1 MEIAPLQKQ
10 QLEFLRDMLEN
21 IEDAVDRTSREK
33 FREIGGRL
41 NDWAARVA
49 VIGQVK
55 AGKST
60 FLNAF
65 IRQHDFL
72 PSDIN
77 PWTSVVT
84 NIRINMPEDPPMGAS
99 FQFFDEKDWDEIM
112 HGSDK
117 IRKLTEELLPG
128 FDSETLS
135 RQTEEMRE
143 RAQRRLGKHYH
154 ALLGTSHD
162 YDFLSADLLK
172 RYVCAGPGSDDGL
185 ERQSLGRY
193 ASITKV
199 ADVYMTMPEFQ
210 VPTIVT
216 DTPGVNDP
224 FLVRDEFTCRSLDKS
239 DVFVVVLSAHQ
250 ALTDVDIALIRMLAQ
265 QDSKDVMIFVNRI
278 DELDDYKTQVPR
290 VLDDVS
296 SRLHEAIP
304 DIEFTIVAGS
314 AFLADLVFRT
324 DDEAEALR
332 EEFDTLELAEFIQES
347 QGDVPLDRE
356 DRLLAASG
364 LDLVKQTLSTIID
377 NGIGCAQLNTILGDI
392 RAEVNGV
399 TFAAKRERESVALEL
414 DSIGADKTEGALE
427 NLSRELAEITSLYA
441 GLEQKYEASEMEIE
455 QCVSTSWT
463 ELEQAV
469 NLEIEGFVSEQREVF
484 RERVVRSEFKKQTPE
499 PIEIEL
505 TPLQVSLE
513 QIVHQSFDTARD
525 LIDTRLAA
533 CLQACRAAIQD
544 SFDEAM
550 DDVTL
555 DELPYDEFTT
565 TLTMAKK
572 ELKMEFVTERN
583 WMFWRRGKANVEK
596 TVEALKTVAAA
607 ELRPSVEKLL
617 AAFNEAQAER
627 AQAGTDRIQ
636 VLLRMIETAVN
647 ERTQRL
653 SKDKRL
659 LEEVQKDPD
668 KLDRILRRLQSQL
681 EVLDRRLQH
690 LSAADSSLSNAELSE
705 AA

>member
-10 QLEFLRDMLEN
+10 QLEFLHGMLEN
-21 IEDAVDRTSREK
+21 IEDAVDRSSREQ

-84 NIRINMPEDPPMGAS
+84 NIRINMPEDPPMGAN
-99 FQFFDEKDWDEIM
+99 FQFFDDKDWDEIM

-128 FDSETLS
+128 FDSATLS

-143 RAQRRLGKHYH
+143 RAQRRLGNHYH

-199 ADVYMTMPEFQ
+199 ANVFMQMPEFQ

-265 QDSKDVMIFVNRI
+265 QDSKDVMIFINRI

-296 SRLHEAIP
+296 QRLMEAIP

-314 AFLADLVFRT
+314 AYLADLVFRT

-332 EEFDTLELAEFIQES
+332 EEYDTLELAEFIEAS

-377 NGIGCAQLNTILGDI
+377 NGIGCSQLNTILGDI

-399 TFAAKRERESVALEL
+399 TFAAKRERESVAMEL

-427 NLSRELAEITSLYA
+427 SLTNELEQITGLYA
-441 GLEQKYEASEMEIE
+441 GLEQQYEQSEMEIE
-455 QCVSTSWT
+455 QCVSSSWT

-469 NLEIEGFVSEQREVF
+469 NLEIEGFVNEQREVF
-484 RERVVRSEFKKQTPE
+484 RERVVRSEFKKQVPE

-505 TPLQVSLE
+505 TPLQVNLE
-513 QIVHQSFDTARD
+513 QIVHQSFDSART
-525 LIDTRLAA
+525 LIDARLDA
-533 CLQACRAAIQD
+533 CMQACRATIQESFEEAIED
-544 SFDEAM
+544 I
-550 DDVTL
+550 TL

-583 WMFWRRGKANVEK
+583 WMFWKRGKANVEK
-596 TVEALKTVAAA
+596 TVDALKTVAAA

-636 VLLRMIETAVN
+636 VLLRMIERAVN

-659 LEEVQKDPD
+659 LEEVQQDPD

>member
-1 MEIAPLQKQ
+1 MEIAPLQKK
-10 QLEFLRDMLEN
+10 QLDYLHEMLGN
-21 IEDAVDRTSREK
+21 IEDVVDRSSRDK

-99 FQFFDEKDWDEIM
+99 FEFFDESDWDEIM

-135 RQTEEMRE
+135 RQTEEMRQ
-143 RAQRRLGKHYH
+143 RAQRRLGNHYH

-162 YDFLSADLLK
+162 YDFLSSDLLK

-199 ADVYMTMPEFQ
+199 ANVFMSMPEFQ

-278 DELDDYKTQVPR
+278 DELDDYRTQVPR
-290 VLDDVS
+290 VLEDVS
-296 SRLHEAIP
+296 NRLYEAIP

-314 AFLADLVFRT
+314 AYLADLVFRT
-324 DDEAEALR
+324 DPEAEALR
-332 EEFDTLELAEFIQES
+332 EELDTLELAEFIQES

-377 NGIGCAQLNTILGDI
+377 NGIGCSQLNTILGDI

-399 TFAAKRERESVALEL
+399 TFAAKRERESVAIEL
-414 DSIGADKTEGALE
+414 DSIGEDKTDSALDS
-427 NLSRELAEITSLYA
+427 LTKELDEITGLYN
-441 GLEQKYEASEMEIE
+441 GLEEKYEASEMEIE
-455 QCVSTSWT
+455 TCVSNSWT
-463 ELEQAV
+463 ELEHAV
-469 NLEIEGFVSEQREVF
+469 NVEIEGFVNEQREIF
-484 RERVVRSEFKKQTPE
+484 REKVVRSEFKNQTPE
-499 PIEIEL
+499 PIEVEL

-513 QIVHQSFDTARD
+513 QIVHSSYDNARA
-525 LIDTRLAA
+525 LIDARLAA
-533 CLQACRAAIQD
+533 CLETCRASIKA
-544 SFDEAM
+544 SFEEDV
-550 DDVTL
+550 DDITL
-555 DELPYDEFTT
+555 DELPYEEFTT

-572 ELKMEFVTERN
+572 ELRMEFVTERN
-583 WMFWRRGKANVEK
+583 WMFWRRGKANVDK

-627 AQAGTDRIQ
+627 AQAGTERIQ
-636 VLLRMIETAVN
+636 VLLRMIEAAVS

-659 LEEVQKDPD
+659 LEEVQKDPS

>member
-10 QLEFLRDMLEN
+10 QLDYLRGTLDN
-21 IEDAVDRTSREK
+21 IEDAVDRKSRDK

-99 FQFFDEKDWDEIM
+99 FEFFSEGDWDEIM

-117 IRKLTEELLPG
+117 LRKLTEELLPG

-143 RAQRRLGKHYH
+143 RAQRRLGSHYH

-162 YDFLSADLLK
+162 YDFLSSDLLK
-172 RYVCAGPGSDDGL
+172 RYVCAGPGSDEGL

-193 ASITKV
+193 AAITKV
-199 ADVYMTMPEFQ
+199 ANVFMNMPEFQ

-265 QDSKDVMIFVNRI
+265 QDNKDVMIFVNRI

-290 VLDDVS
+290 VLEDVS
-296 SRLHEAIP
+296 NRLYEAIP

-314 AFLADLVFRT
+314 AYLADLVYRT

-332 EEFDTLELAEFIQES
+332 EEFDTVELAEFIAEN
-347 QGDVPLDRE
+347 QGEVPLDRE

-377 NGIGCAQLNTILGDI
+377 NGIGCSQLNTILGDI

-399 TFAAKRERESVALEL
+399 TFAAKRERESVAVEL
-414 DSIGADKTEGALE
+414 DNIGADKTGGALE
-427 NLSRELAEITSLYA
+427 SLTRELEEISGLYA
-441 GLEQKYEASEMEIE
+441 SLESQYEASEVEIE
-455 QCVSTSWT
+455 SSVSSSWT

-469 NLEIEGFVSEQREVF
+469 NLEIEGFVNEQREIF
-484 RERVVRSEFKKQTPE
+484 RERIVRSEFKKKSPE

-505 TPLQVSLE
+505 VPLQVSLE
-513 QIVHQSFDTARD
+513 QIVHQSFDSAREQ
-525 LIDTRLAA
+525 IDTRLRA
-533 CLQACRAAIQD
+533 CLQACRSTIQG
-544 SFDEAM
+544 SFDDAIE
-550 DDVTL
+550 DIDL
-555 DELPYDEFTT
+555 KELPYDEFTT
-565 TLTMAKK
+565 TLAMAKK
-572 ELKMEFVTERN
+572 ELKIEFVTERN
-583 WMFWRRGKANVEK
+583 WMFWKRGKANVEK

-627 AQAGTDRIQ
+627 AQAGNERIQ
-636 VLLRMIETAVN
+636 VLLRMIETSIN
-647 ERTQRL
+647 ERTLRL
-653 SKDKRL
+653 NKDKRL
-659 LEEVQKDPD
+659 LEEVRDNPE

-690 LSAADSSLSNAELSE
+690 LSAVDSSLSNAELSE

>member
-1 MEIAPLQKQ
+1 MEIAPLQKK
-10 QLEFLRDMLEN
+10 QLDYLRGMLSN
-21 IEDAVDRTSREK
+21 IESTVDRGSREQ
-33 FREIGGRL
+33 FRTIGKRL

-84 NIRINMPEDPPMGAS
+84 NIRINMPDDPPMGAS
-99 FQFFDEKDWDEIM
+99 FQFFDETDWDEIM
-112 HGSDK
+112 TGSDR
-117 IRKLTEELLPG
+117 IRKLTEDLLPG
-128 FDSETLS
+128 FDSEVLQ
-135 RQTEEMRE
+135 RQTQEMRD

-154 ALLGTSHD
+154 ALLGSKHE
-162 YDFLSADLLK
+162 YDFLSPDLLK

-185 ERQSLGRY
+185 TRESLGRY
-193 ASITKV
+193 AAITKV
-199 ADVYMTMPEFQ
+199 ADVYMPMPEFL

-290 VLDDVS
+290 VLADVS
-296 SRLHEAIP
+296 ARLMEAIP
-304 DIEFTIVAGS
+304 DIEFTILAGS
-314 AFLADLVFRT
+314 AYLADLVFRT
-324 DDEAEALR
+324 DDEAEELR
-332 EEFDTLELAEFIQES
+332 DQLDTPELAEYIYETY
-347 QGDVPLDRE
+347 GEVPLDCE
-356 DRLLAASG
+356 DRLLLASG
-364 LDLVKQTLSTIID
+364 LSQVKETLSTIID
-377 NGIGCAQLNTILGDI
+377 NGIGCAQLSQVLGDI
-392 RAEVNGV
+392 RAELNGV
-399 TFAAKRERESVALEL
+399 TFAAKRERESVAREL
-414 DSIGADKTEGALE
+414 DGVGAAKTSEALE
-427 NLSRELAEITSLYA
+427 VLSQELEETNGLYA
-441 GLEQKYEASEMEIE
+441 ELEAKFESNEQEIE
-455 QCVSTSWT
+455 QCVATSWSQ
-463 ELEQAV
+463 LEKAV
-469 NLEIEGFVSEQREVF
+469 NGEIEAFVNEQREVF
-484 RERVVRSEFKKQTPE
+484 KESVVRTEFKRQSPD

-505 TPLQVSLE
+505 TPLQVKLE
-513 QIVHQSFDTARD
+513 TVVSESFDQARA
-525 LIDTRLAA
+525 LIDSRLDSCMNAF
-533 CLQACRAAIQD
+533 RAIIENR
-544 SFDEAM
+544 FEDEIA
-550 DDVTL
+550 DITL
-555 DELPYDEFTT
+555 EELPYDEFTT

-572 ELKMEFVTERN
+572 TLELEFVTEKN
-583 WMFWRRGKANVEK
+583 WMFWRRGRANVEK
-596 TVEALKTVAAA
+596 TVDALKTVAAA
-607 ELRPSVEKLL
+607 EFRPSVEKLL
-617 AAFNEAQAER
+617 AAYNDAQAER
-627 AQAGTDRIQ
+627 AAAGSERIA
-636 VLLRMIETAVN
+636 VMLRMMETAVR

-653 SKDKRL
+653 SKDQRL
-659 LEEVQKDPD
+659 LEEVQKDPQ
-668 KLDRILRRLQSQL
+668 KLERMMRRLQSQL